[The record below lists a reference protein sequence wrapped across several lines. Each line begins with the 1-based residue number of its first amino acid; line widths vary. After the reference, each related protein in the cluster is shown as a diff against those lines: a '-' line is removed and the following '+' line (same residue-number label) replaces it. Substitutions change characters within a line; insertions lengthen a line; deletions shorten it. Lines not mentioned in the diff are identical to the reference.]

1 MTDRLRTRLLHGG
14 AWALTMRLAGALAFL
29 GANALLARILA
40 PNDLGVYYLAASLV
54 TAIAAVGGFDE
65 AMGPGSRWPAG
76 EDPDLLDR
84 VLATGAHGWYEPDA
98 AAYHEHWRRVRQ
110 YVALQHR
117 YGIGSGARLAKLA
130 RTDQVRLRVVAV
142 EGSLIPDPR
151 GTSPGRGAH
160 LHPDA
165 ACLALAERRRAF
177 PRALRLGGQLD
188 AAELVAYLLD
198 LGRNER

>member
-1 MTDRLRTRLLHGG
+1 M
-14 AWALTMRLAGALAFL
+14 
-29 GANALLARILA
+29 
-40 PNDLGVYYLAASLV
+40 PAASRREPV
-54 TAIAAVGGFDE
+54 RTCVGC
-65 AMGPGSRWPAG
+65 
-76 EDPDLLDR
+76 R
-84 VLATGAHGWYEPDA
+84 VKAEKSEL
-98 AAYHEHWRRVRQ
+98 
-110 YVALQHR
+110 
-117 YGIGSGARLAKLA
+117 
-130 RTDQVRLRVVAV
+130 LRVVAV